1 MSTFLKLLPLELQDI
16 QNYIE
21 PRQKKMEGDHVV
33 GVMSDDLKK
42 LWTLCQQYAE
52 SSAKA
57 EAKLRFG
64 SGVEEELGGKVNELS
79 EKAKVL
85 RDIFFI
91 AVCDEFELWDKK
103 STGVRKGFEV
113 VWTEE
118 DDSLP
123 PFIRRILGM

>member
-21 PRQKKMEGDHVV
+21 PRQEKVGGDHIV
-33 GVMSDDLKK
+33 GVISDDLKK

-57 EAKLRFG
+57 EAELRFG
-64 SGVEEELGGKVNELS
+64 GAGEEFLGKVNELS
-79 EKAKVL
+79 EKAKAL

-91 AVCDEFELWDKK
+91 ALCDEFELWDKK

-123 PFIRRILGM
+123 PFIRRITGM